1 MWNLKYDRNKL
12 IYKMETD
19 SQTQRTNMVTTG
31 KGKQGRDKLG
41 VGDKHIQ
48 TAMHKI
54 DKKQEFT
61 IQHREWHLISSN
73 NL

>member
-1 MWNLKYDRNKL
+1 MWNLKNYTNES
-12 IYKMETD
+12 IYKTETD

-31 KGKQGRDKLG
+31 KGKWGRDKLG

-54 DKKQEFT
+54 DKKQGFT
-61 IQHREWHLISSN
+61 IQHRELYSISYN